1 MDIETNSN
9 SPSHLK
15 ATDQGHQNTSEN
27 DQKSPL
33 FERSFEASFSESSEG
48 LPVLRA
54 KTSLRMVYEAQ
65 AEVIRRQIGEL
76 DEVREKLGL
85 NARKICQLLMVDPSA
100 WNRWTRTGQTA
111 PPHIWR
117 ALQWYMI
124 VQEKLPGLTPQFF
137 IERIV
142 PRVDRRTHDWV
153 ENLGQQTQKLDL
165 EILELQS
172 QSQRLLSQVEEQVE
186 LIRRQEKR
194 IQQLQKTLILGL
206 SLCFGLVAGGWL
218 YFRHL
223 GG

>member
-1 MDIETNSN
+1 MDIETNSS

-15 ATDQGHQNTSEN
+15 AADQGLHEAPEN

-33 FERSFEASFSESSEG
+33 FDRSFEPSFSESSEG
-48 LPVLRA
+48 LPTLRA

-111 PPHIWR
+111 PPHVWR

-142 PRVDRRTHDWV
+142 PRVDRRAQDWV
-153 ENLGQQTQKLDL
+153 ENLGQQTQKLDQ

-186 LIRRQEKR
+186 LIRSQEKR
-194 IQQLQKTLILGL
+194 ILQLQKTLVLGL
-206 SLCFGLVAGGWL
+206 SLCFALGAGLFL
-218 YFRHL
+218 YFTRIH
-223 GG
+223 